1 MKKNLLLIAG
11 LATSMFL
18 ASCAAETKTDVTEAA
33 KDKATEV
40 MDDAKDKMDKAVATV
55 ETIKLEQTEGA
66 FTTTEL
72 SLEAGK
78 EYNFEVTNN
87 AGRPAALVLAKKD
100 LEGKSV
106 PEIMEAA
113 EKGAMLSGPIEDGVT
128 ATSTGTVKLEAGEY
142 FYFCPMNA
150 TPKYAVTVK

>member
-1 MKKNLLLIAG
+1 MKKNLLIIAG

-18 ASCAAETKTDVTEAA
+18 ASCSAEVKETATETL
-33 KDKATEV
+33 KDKASEV
-40 MDDAKDKMDKAVATV
+40 VSDVEDKMNDAVASV

-72 SLEAGK
+72 ALEAGK
-78 EYNFEVTNN
+78 EYNFEVTNH
-87 AGRPAALVLAKKD
+87 AGRPAALVLAKKEMAE
-100 LEGKSV
+100 LSV
-106 PEIMEAA
+106 PEIMKGA
-113 EKGAMLSGPIEDGVT
+113 EQGAMLSGPIEDGVT

>member
-18 ASCAAETKTDVTEAA
+18 ASCSTEVKDTVTE
-33 KDKATEV
+33 KVEDKATEV
-40 MDDAKDKMDKAVATV
+40 LNSAQEKMADAKNSV

-72 SLEAGK
+72 TLEAGK

-100 LEGKSV
+100 MAELSV
-106 PEIMEAA
+106 PEIMKGAEA
-113 EKGAMLSGPIEDGVT
+113 GAMLSGPINDGET